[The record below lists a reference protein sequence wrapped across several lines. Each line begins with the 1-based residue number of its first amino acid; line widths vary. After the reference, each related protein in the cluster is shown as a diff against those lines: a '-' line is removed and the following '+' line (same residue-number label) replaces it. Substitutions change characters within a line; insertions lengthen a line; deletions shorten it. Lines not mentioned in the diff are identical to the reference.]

1 VLNTKTLYTI
11 KDGVIEEF
19 EAKLKTVSVDNTSVE
34 GDVISGKVKLILSIL
49 DDEYLILA
57 D

>member
-1 VLNTKTLYTI
+1 
-11 KDGVIEEF
+11 
-19 EAKLKTVSVDNTSVE
+19 VDNTSVE